1 MAWKEVFVRNR
12 AAVALSVYL
21 KTARNAGA
29 EGRCSQR
36 KFKEP
41 VQSVQPAVQ
50 PALFTA
56 ACGSLLLLMVAR
68 SMYTQVTF
76 AVSE

>member
-36 KFKEP
+36 KFTEP
-41 VQSVQPAVQ
+41 VQSVQ

-56 ACGSLLLLMVAR
+56 ACGSLLLMAAR
-68 SMYTQVTF
+68 SMYAQVVF